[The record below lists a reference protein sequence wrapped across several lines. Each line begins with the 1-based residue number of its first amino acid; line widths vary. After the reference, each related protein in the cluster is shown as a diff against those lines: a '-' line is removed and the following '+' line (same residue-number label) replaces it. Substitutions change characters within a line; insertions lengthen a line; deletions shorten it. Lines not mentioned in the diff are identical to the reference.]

1 MPLGPRAEIPV
12 EEAVRLSNRDVVD
25 ARLAALRQAV
35 LVELPLLVAMG
46 AKPACRRIAR
56 LVDEADGD
64 AVCGEGPDLLDEA
77 VLELA
82 LPLAGEKGLDCR
94 PPFEELRTISPPAVF
109 RVCER
114 DACGVA
120 AVPCI
125 LGEPGLLRGGFG
137 VERRQGRA
145 VHGFSFADA

>member
-12 EEAVRLSNRDVVD
+12 EEAVARANRDVVD
-25 ARLAALRQAV
+25 ARLAAFHQAV

-46 AKPACRRIAR
+46 AKPACRRIVG

-64 AVCGEGPDLLDEA
+64 AICGEGPHLLDEA
-77 VLELA
+77 ILELA

-94 PPFEELRTISPPAVF
+94 PPFKELRAIPPPAVF

-114 DACGVA
+114 DARGVA
-120 AVPCI
+120 AVPRV
-125 LGEPGLLRGGFG
+125 LGETGLLRGGFG
-137 VERRQGRA
+137 VERRQ
-145 VHGFSFADA
+145 